1 MDKVLN
7 DIGELYM
14 LEKLIK
20 NKYEEIKMINN
31 AFSIRKGIK
40 KPLDY
45 DLGYESA
52 LEDILDLIQKVN
64 IEQTVVYK

>member
-1 MDKVLN
+1 M
-7 DIGELYM
+7 IE
-14 LEKLIK
+14 ELIK

-31 AFSIRKGIK
+31 TFSIRKGIK

-52 LEDILDLIQKVN
+52 LKDILDLIQENFEGK
-64 IEQTVVYK
+64 